1 MPQAPL
7 KKFPFVGGA
16 YQARSV
22 NFDNQRTVNLYP
34 EISGSGNSKSIACL
48 IGAPGCKY
56 VAELGGYNQAVRGM
70 IKFSE
75 TISIV
80 ITQTEVYKIVN
91 AAGVLSL
98 SLIATGYLVPRST
111 PVSMASNGIV
121 IMMVTGPEGYVI
133 DPIGSTITQIVDP
146 DFHGADVVW
155 FIDGYF
161 VFNWPG
167 TQKYQITDLYST
179 AIQPLKFA
187 SAEGA
192 PDLLVS
198 LIVINNEII
207 LLGDTSGEFH
217 ADSGNT
223 DFPFEPIKGAFIE
236 QGCAAK
242 FSLAKMTDGSGV
254 GTALWLTKNESGQGM
269 VVRNVG
275 YQPKR
280 ISDHALEFAMQSYD
294 RIDDAYAWTYQ
305 QEGHNFYVLTFPT
318 PNKTWCYDTS
328 TELWHERGHIP
339 VFSDTF
345 AGFLLGEPGV
355 PTGEPMQAHL
365 GSCHMFFAGKNIIG
379 SRLTGNL
386 FELDLD
392 YFRDDVPHAADNA
405 LGISGPVNY
414 IRQCPHLSEGDSW
427 QIFDRLWID
436 METGVGLASK
446 RSPYFPYSI
455 ITSDPQLLVEWSDDG
470 GHTFPNSMLVPIG
483 KIGQY
488 KTRAVAR
495 RLGKSRDR
503 VFRVTLADQVKCV
516 FNDAGCNVR
525 VAA

>member
-1 MPQAPL
+1 VPQSPL
-7 KKFPFVGGA
+7 KRFPFIGGS
-16 YQARSV
+16 YLARSR
-22 NFDNQRTVNLYP
+22 NFDAQRTVNLYP

-48 IGAPGCKY
+48 IGTPGMNRISAMAGADGC
-56 VAELGGYNQAVRGM
+56 RGQ
-70 IKFSE
+70 IKFSS
-75 TISIV
+75 TV
-80 ITQTEVYKIVN
+80 AFGVYGGNVFKMIN
-91 AAGVLSL
+91 TAGVISGSFFASITNL
-98 SLIATGYLVPRST
+98 ST

-121 IMMVTGPEGYVI
+121 IMLVTGPEGYVI
-133 DPIGSTITQIVDP
+133 DPVAGTCTLIADP

-198 LIVINNEII
+198 LIVINNEIL
-207 LLGDTSGEFH
+207 LLGENSTEFH

-223 DFPFEPIKGAFIE
+223 DFPFEPIRGAFLE

-242 FSLAKMTDGSGV
+242 FSVAKMTDGSGV
-254 GTALWLTKNESGQGM
+254 GTALWVTRNESGQGM

-280 ISDHALEFAMQSYD
+280 ISDHALELAMQSYS
-294 RIDDAYAWTYQ
+294 RIDDAISWTYQ
-305 QEGHNFYVLTFPT
+305 QEGHNFYMLSFPT
-318 PNKTWCYDTS
+318 AHATWCYDTS
-328 TELWHERGHIP
+328 TELWHERGYIP
-339 VFSDTF
+339 ASPTT
-345 AGFLLGEPGV
+345 GI
-355 PTGEPMQAHL
+355 PTGAPMEEHL
-365 GSCHMFFAGKNIIG
+365 GVCHMFFADKNIIG
-379 SRLTGNL
+379 SRRDGSLYE
-386 FELDLD
+386 FDLD
-392 YFRDDVPHAADNA
+392 HYQDDLE
-405 LGISGPVNY
+405 LGLGSAIY
-414 IRQCPHLSEGDSW
+414 RIRQCPHLSEGDLW

-436 METGVGLASK
+436 METGVGLA
-446 RSPYFPYSI
+446 PAGADQ
-455 ITSDPQLLVEWSDDG
+455 DPQLLVEWSDDG

-488 KTRAVAR
+488 RTRAVAR

-503 VFRVTLADQVKCV
+503 VFRVTHATRTKCV
-516 FNDAGCNVR
+516 FIDADCNVR